1 MEWDSSASE
10 RKAEARTMPQSTS
23 ANFSFSFGSS
33 VTISQ
38 SMRLVSIPVARRMCQ
53 RAEIIS
59 ATRSCSSRVTGL
71 YMVSYFSTIRSKS
84 LGSSQ
89 ARMMVWLAVQ
99 PCRSEFLEDFFFPS
113 ADLGPWDLA
122 PLMRALS
129 DCRSV
134 VINNSCQECKLRE
147 SVNWLLFLVYC

>member
-1 MEWDSSASE
+1 
-10 RKAEARTMPQSTS
+10 MPQSTS
-23 ANFSFSFGSS
+23 ANFCFSFGSS

-38 SMRLVSIPVARRMCQ
+38 SMRLVSTPVARRMRQ

-71 YMVSYFSTIRSKS
+71 YMLSYFSTIRSKS
-84 LGSSQ
+84 LGCSQ

-99 PCRSEFLEDFFFPS
+99 PWRSEFREDFFFPS

-134 VINNSCQECKLRE
+134 VIYNSCQEFKLWERGN
-147 SVNWLLFLVYC
+147 SLLFLLYR